1 MQSFPFFIQL
11 GFVHISDLA
20 SYDHILFLVALCAVY
35 RIEQWRII
43 GILVTAFTVGHSIT
57 LALAALQTLSI
68 PSDIIEFLIPTTIM
82 FTAFQNVL
90 SRSSTGRHSKMLR
103 NYALA
108 LFFGLIH
115 GMGFSN
121 YFRALLMGESD
132 IFAPLLGFNLGIELG
147 QLLVVVVIVSTA
159 FLLLNVIRV
168 RYRDWNVFVSG
179 AAAGMSLMLMVE
191 NRFW

>member
-68 PSDIIEFLIPTTIM
+68 PSKDVAKLCSG
-82 FTAFQNVL
+82 AV
-90 SRSSTGRHSKMLR
+90 
-103 NYALA
+103 
-108 LFFGLIH
+108 
-115 GMGFSN
+115 
-121 YFRALLMGESD
+121 FRAHPRHGFLELL
-132 IFAPLLGFNLGIELG
+132 
-147 QLLVVVVIVSTA
+147 
-159 FLLLNVIRV
+159 
-168 RYRDWNVFVSG
+168 SG
-179 AAAGMSLMLMVE
+179 AIDG
-191 NRFW
+191 

>member
-1 MQSFPFFIQL
+1 
-11 GFVHISDLA
+11 
-20 SYDHILFLVALCAVY
+20 
-35 RIEQWRII
+35 
-43 GILVTAFTVGHSIT
+43 
-57 LALAALQTLSI
+57 
-68 PSDIIEFLIPTTIM
+68 
-82 FTAFQNVL
+82 
-90 SRSSTGRHSKMLR
+90 MLR

-121 YFRALLMGESD
+121 YFRALLMGESN

-159 FLLLNVIRV
+159 FLFLNVVRV